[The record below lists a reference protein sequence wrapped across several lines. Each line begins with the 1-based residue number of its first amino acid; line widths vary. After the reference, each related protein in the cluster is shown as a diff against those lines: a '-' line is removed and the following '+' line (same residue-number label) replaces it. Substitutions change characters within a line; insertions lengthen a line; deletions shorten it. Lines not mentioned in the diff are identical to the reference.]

1 MISKLKLVAAAA
13 ILALSGGGAVLAADA
28 TVAMKGG
35 DGADLGQ
42 VQLTDAPSGVL
53 LHFDLRGVKPG
64 WHAVHF
70 HEKGD
75 CSDPKFTTAGAHIN
89 HMTDKK
95 PHGLLNP
102 GGPDMGDLANIY
114 AGADGMVHADVFSA
128 LVSMKGTGGRPA
140 LLDADGSAIVMHEN
154 PDDYTTQ
161 PIGGAGGR
169 AACGVVK

>member
-1 MISKLKLVAAAA
+1 MTSMLKLAAAAA
-13 ILALSGGGAVLAADA
+13 ILALSGAGAALAADA
-28 TVAMKGG
+28 TIALKDGA
-35 DGADLGQ
+35 GADLGQ
-42 VQLTDAPSGVL
+42 VQLTNAPTGVL
-53 LHFDLRGVKPG
+53 LHFDLHGVKPG

-70 HEKGD
+70 HEKAD

-89 HMTDKK
+89 HATDKK

-114 AGADGMVHADVFSA
+114 AAADGTVHADVFSA
-128 LVSMKGTGGRPA
+128 LVSLKATGGRPA
-140 LLDADGSAIVMHEN
+140 LMDADGSAIVMHEN
-154 PDDYTTQ
+154 ADDYTAQ